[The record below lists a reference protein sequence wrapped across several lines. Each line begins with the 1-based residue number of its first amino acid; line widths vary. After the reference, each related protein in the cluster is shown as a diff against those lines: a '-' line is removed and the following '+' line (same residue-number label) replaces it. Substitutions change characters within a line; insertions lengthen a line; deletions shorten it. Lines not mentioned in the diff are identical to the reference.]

1 MRELVELRGDIL
13 SVPIVGG
20 PVVHTMEVHAG
31 REQIGIAAQAER
43 CQIAAIAPAPQSD
56 MLCIDIA
63 AALQVFSRGYDILI
77 LRRATSGS
85 ARRFAKC
92 AAIANSAAV
101 IQRKN
106 DVSTAGEVLIHPIG
120 IRVVVHVVPTKEHL
134 TDRSAMKKNKRGPF
148 VSRFQSRRYE

>member
-1 MRELVELRGDIL
+1 
-13 SVPIVGG
+13 
-20 PVVHTMEVHAG
+20 
-31 REQIGIAAQAER
+31 
-43 CQIAAIAPAPQSD
+43 
-56 MLCIDIA
+56 MLCIDTA
-63 AALQVFSRGYDILI
+63 APLKVFSRGYDTLI

-106 DVSTAGEVLIHPIG
+106 DVSAAGEVLIHRIG

-134 TDRSAMKKNKRGPF
+134 TDRSAMKKNKRGPL
-148 VSRFQSRRYE
+148 VSPFHSRGEE